1 MLTAAADK
9 CMWSFSWPVANS
21 LASEA
26 DRVQVPGL
34 SSVSFTH
41 KYAGVALTRL
51 PTQGRHH
58 PEVLMEDA
66 VFRKARRGGHSS
78 LHFIL
83 TVSGPN
89 LHSGRPCLCQLFL
102 ERPGEHS
109 SGGTGRIARCPG
121 AVQGRVLMRTTPV
134 VSFENQLIIK
144 MRTARPGYTLRFG
157 LRWEVGIC
165 SQTSVL
171 AFYSSLSLK
180 SPVMDD
186 VSLKVVPYQPLPI
199 CRPVVGG
206 GFGQRGWLPWFI
218 ELWSSLS
225 GDPALGLTHLCGP
238 QLYVPGVGNV
248 NPLQYSCLENSRDR
262 GA

>member
-1 MLTAAADK
+1 
-9 CMWSFSWPVANS
+9 MWSFSWPVANS

-102 ERPGEHS
+102 ERPGQGYSLPSEPP
-109 SGGTGRIARCPG
+109 GKPDGAR
-121 AVQGRVLMRTTPV
+121 
-134 VSFENQLIIK
+134 N
-144 MRTARPGYTLRFG
+144 
-157 LRWEVGIC
+157 
-165 SQTSVL
+165 L
-171 AFYSSLSLK
+171 AKYFLGE
-180 SPVMDD
+180 P
-186 VSLKVVPYQPLPI
+186 
-199 CRPVVGG
+199 
-206 GFGQRGWLPWFI
+206 GFGPPGTEF
-218 ELWSSLS
+218 
-225 GDPALGLTHLCGP
+225 LG
-238 QLYVPGVGNV
+238 N
-248 NPLQYSCLENSRDR
+248 
-262 GA
+262 